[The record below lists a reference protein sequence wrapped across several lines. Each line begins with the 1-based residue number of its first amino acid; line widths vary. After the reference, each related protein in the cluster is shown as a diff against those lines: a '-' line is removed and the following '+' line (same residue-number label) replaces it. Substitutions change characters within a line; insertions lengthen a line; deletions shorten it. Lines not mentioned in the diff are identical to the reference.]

1 MVAASGESTT
11 SNASAPTA
19 TQTPATT
26 AAAGR
31 DAWKRVVPGGDCQC
45 SDGSEFRFCFRE
57 ANPRKG
63 RALLRGRRRLLLG
76 EDVRT
81 GKRPLRTTI
90 SEGTT
95 GKGCIFDFTGE
106 RNPFADYT
114 VVYGPYRTGDVHIGN
129 TTTKYPPGITVH
141 TRATSTAP
149 PLSTTRPPHFPTRPT
164 SW

>member
-1 MVAASGESTT
+1 MRFVE
-11 SNASAPTA
+11 
-19 TQTPATT
+19 
-26 AAAGR
+26 
-31 DAWKRVVPGGDCQC
+31 GGDA
-45 SDGSEFRFCFRE
+45 CFSAKTCAPE
-57 ANPRKG
+57 ND
-63 RALLRGRRRLLLG
+63 LY
-76 EDVRT
+76 D
-81 GKRPLRTTI
+81 TTI